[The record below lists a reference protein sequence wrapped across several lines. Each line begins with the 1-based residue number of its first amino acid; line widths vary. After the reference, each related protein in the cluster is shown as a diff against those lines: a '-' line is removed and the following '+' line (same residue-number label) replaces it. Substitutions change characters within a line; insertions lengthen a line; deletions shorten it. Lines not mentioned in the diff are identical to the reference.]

1 LSMTRKA
8 KEVCSNSAAALLM
21 PASDEKAAF
30 TDSIA
35 RFGGDSDL
43 AVLHG
48 HPISLYRVVK
58 PLGVGYE
65 LVA

>member
-1 LSMTRKA
+1 MESTCTLFCQDLIEIT
-8 KEVCSNSAAALLM
+8 
-21 PASDEKAAF
+21 
-30 TDSIA
+30 
-35 RFGGDSDL
+35 RFGGDSAL

-65 LVA
+65 LVARCSGSLIRNRTYRRL